1 MCVCTCVCVRDGD
14 KMSVLASI
22 LDLIEES
29 SKEVSSAQQ
38 VVQHLHMATVEHIS
52 TGRYWVTESD
62 YLDTIKPVIVA
73 AFIFVLVTVNNTF
86 VAAQLKM

>member
-1 MCVCTCVCVRDGD
+1 MCTCVCVRDGD

-38 VVQHLHMATVEHIS
+38 VVQHLHVATVEHIR
-52 TGRYWVTESD
+52 TGRYWITD
-62 YLDTIKPVIVA
+62 C
-73 AFIFVLVTVNNTF
+73 
-86 VAAQLKM
+86 LKNEKH